1 MSAVRF
7 TEKDIAA
14 ACDGLA
20 ESLGWRVERYEQQ
33 RATRIAEGIPDRRY
47 VHDGRRLRVWV
58 ELKKPGGKLTVAQYR
73 WLLAEWHSGAHA
85 TACDTLGSLGA
96 ILSLLGRDAGR
107 GEALRKCREFID
119 LVALRGFRDEP
130 APRKRP
136 TKRAA

>member
-20 ESLGWRVERYEQQ
+20 EALGWRVERYEQP
-33 RATRIAEGIPDRRY
+33 RATMIEEGLPDRRY

-58 ELKKPGGKLTVAQYR
+58 ELKRPGGKLTAAQYR
-73 WLLAEWHSGAHA
+73 WLSTEWHAGGFA
-85 TACDTLGSLGA
+85 TCCDTQETFRV

-107 GEALRKCREFID
+107 GEALRKCRELID
-119 LVALRGFRDEP
+119 LAAARGFRAEP
-130 APRKRP
+130 SARKRP